1 MWRVV
6 GLGELHVNLRLAWLI
21 LAAVW
26 LPNCQLRGEDIQNSR
41 VVVRLV
47 GHEGMWLGADVIER
61 ASGRLIAPLRLSSR
75 DAIFADHTVVE
86 KREEG
91 NVTVQTLR
99 FMNLRARL
107 GAGMT
112 LGEHDVISVTLRGE
126 DPYPQVAF
134 DLTVVSFTKE
144 EWERF
149 FGGPTPFHFLT
160 IAMPEAEVWH
170 QRGWLMAT
178 PKSDPFV
185 LQQDVAY
192 GGSVA
197 SEFSRNWSY
206 VCALGGSPMPAIGL
220 WAPAAK
226 HYAGLVFQ
234 GARVTDNSERDVSTA
249 YCWEQGG
256 SQQFVALCYPHDV
269 NSYRK
274 VAYPEHRCRVA
285 SRADLFWNLN
295 LPDTSDPNRSLH
307 EFFQERYVDHAPRVP
322 HTPNVGYMPGA
333 TRLKDWPQLPPPR
346 LLTRHEKDGTY
357 EVAGTVEVA
366 GWNWYAESPVEAAYS
381 RYDAKAFLGL
391 REDLDYLMAH
401 AKTFEAGGEKCVFWE
416 KPIEGRWNDKWGGE
430 PVRTLHNA
438 NGFAV
443 GIAMVDVWRHEH
455 ATIPDEAAKLLPFI
469 DGIYNW
475 AKHFVWSRNEFAD
488 VPASPFAIGATLPAV
503 FLLDYHFTFRNT
515 PERAERARAALDL
528 AVSLG
533 YRYLAAWAADNDVTD
548 NNDPT
553 FLMEPNSGQSWAGA
567 PCSNEVAWFLDVLAQ
582 VYVHTGDARLGYMLR
597 GALDRWNQLY
607 RDAEKSSLADY
618 DRNAF
623 TEGWGVYSG
632 CGPGDG
638 VRYDYGWANDLI
650 YAWPISN
657 AVARVV
663 CGDRAVLACV
673 KTTERFEVTE
683 YRSSGANGA
692 SGADFSFRVTSD
704 RKTPF
709 DIALSYPQVNIAGK
723 AVAVQRGKTRLEG
736 DVRRPPQA
744 PASLYIRDL
753 RDGDTIIVGEPKPDA
768 PPLAVALLLE
778 QGSVAEARRDT
789 DQEFLLKLGAV
800 SGDTGEFELLPVECD
815 TKIEQDWT
823 RLDSWAGLP
832 VGIRWAFG
840 VPLWLTP
847 PNAAGKIARRAPVKF
862 PHGIEGPATLFL
874 AYAATH
880 KDAWF
885 SLAMDN
891 GATTVINAEPAQVW
905 QPWPPIFKQRLL
917 LASMNIP
924 PLRTVERITAH
935 NALLFAMTLH
945 RGDPKAL
952 PVATAAVDAGI
963 EAWRANLKAQ
973 AEMDSL
979 RTELAKLPA
988 GRIALLPTDPRGPA
1002 NRFASRCGLLA
1013 KTDALTP
1020 QQMVEPGRLNANR
1033 YPVVLNLGGE
1043 RYPFSV
1049 RADGDGRAALVNYI
1063 KSGGLV
1069 ICLCREPFPF
1079 YYGEDLRDPKREE
1092 VNSPQPLLPQL
1103 GVTLKNIFEKPSQ
1116 GHTFR
1121 FDHIVSQRVLPN
1133 APWQL
1138 VFPTT
1143 GDLRLRTITDEEMDR
1158 HVVRYLS
1165 LYGVS
1170 DERSNDHGDAAAYIE
1185 WLKGDLA
1192 GGKLLYV
1199 WSGLLLDPDNS
1210 PMLLHSV
1217 FRFAIERARKGK

>member
-1 MWRVV
+1 M
-6 GLGELHVNLRLAWLI
+6 NLRLAWLI

-26 LPNCQLRGEDIQNSR
+26 LPNCQIRGEDIQNSR

-47 GHEGMWLGADVIER
+47 GHEGMWLGADVLER

-75 DAIFADHTVVE
+75 DAIYADRTDVE
-86 KREEG
+86 RREVDG
-91 NVTVQTLR
+91 VAVQTLR
-99 FMNLRARL
+99 FVNLRAKL
-107 GAGMT
+107 GTGMT
-112 LGEHDVISVTLRGE
+112 LGEHDFISVTLRGE
-126 DPYPQVAF
+126 DAYPQVAF
-134 DLTVVSFTKE
+134 DLAVGSFTKE

-160 IAMPEAEVWH
+160 ISMPEAEVWH

-220 WAPAAK
+220 WAPVAK

-234 GARVTDNSERDVSTA
+234 GARVTDNSEREVSTA
-249 YCWEQGG
+249 YYCKQGDAE
-256 SQQFVALCYPHDV
+256 QFVALCYPHSTE
-269 NSYRK
+269 SYRK
-274 VAYPEHRCRVA
+274 LVYPERHGHVA
-285 SRADLFWNLN
+285 SRADLFWSLD
-295 LPDTSDPNRSLH
+295 LPDTSDPNRRLH
-307 EFFQERYVDHAPRVP
+307 EFFQKHYVDHAPRVP

-333 TRLKDWPQLPPPR
+333 TRLNDWPSLPPPR
-346 LLTRHEKDGTY
+346 LLTRHAQDSTF
-357 EVAGTVEVA
+357 EVAGTVEVG

-381 RYDAKAFLGL
+381 RYDTKAFAGL

-401 AKTFEAGGEKCVFWE
+401 AKTFEAGGERCVFWE

-455 ATIPDEAAKLLPFI
+455 ATNPDEAAKLLPFI
-469 DGIYNW
+469 DGVFNW

-528 AVSLG
+528 AVSIA

-548 NNDPT
+548 NDDPT
-553 FLMEPNSGQSWAGA
+553 FLMEPNSGQNWAGA

-582 VYVHTGDARLGYMLR
+582 VYVHSGDARLGYMLR
-597 GALDRWNQLY
+597 GALDRWNLLY
-607 RDAEKSSLADY
+607 RDTEKLSLADY

-638 VRYDYGWANDLI
+638 VRSDFGWANDLL

-673 KTTERFEVTE
+673 KTAERFDVTE
-683 YRSSGANGA
+683 YRSASASSVGAG
-692 SGADFSFRVTSD
+692 DFSFRVASD

-709 DIALSYPQVNIAGK
+709 DIALSYPQVNLAGK
-723 AVAVQRGKTRLEG
+723 QVVVQRGSTRLDA

-744 PASLYIRDL
+744 PASLYIRNL
-753 RDGDTIIVGEPKPDA
+753 RDGDAVIIGEPKADA
-768 PPLAVALLLE
+768 PPLVVARLMEQEPSTKAV
-778 QGSVAEARRDT
+778 RDKN
-789 DQEFLLKLGAV
+789 QEFLLKLGTV
-800 SGDTGEFELLPVECD
+800 SGDAGEFELLPLECD
-815 TKIEQDWT
+815 TKLETDWAK
-823 RLDSWAGLP
+823 LNSWAGLP
-832 VGIRWAFG
+832 GGIRWAFG
-840 VPLWLTP
+840 VPFWLTP
-847 PNAAGKIARRAPVKF
+847 PNAADGKITRRAPIKLQQ
-862 PHGIEGPATLFL
+862 GIEGPATLFL
-874 AYAATH
+874 AYAATQ

-891 GATTVINAEPAQVW
+891 GTTTIVSAEPALVW
-905 QPWPPIFKQRLL
+905 QPWPPIFKKRLL
-917 LASMNIP
+917 LASVDIP
-924 PLRTVERITAH
+924 LLRAVERISAR

-945 RGDPKAL
+945 RGDPKTL
-952 PVATAAVDAGI
+952 PVATAAVNAGI
-963 EAWRANLKAQ
+963 EAWRAELKAQ
-973 AEMDSL
+973 TEMDSL

-1002 NRFASRCGLLA
+1002 NRFALRSGLLA
-1013 KTDALTP
+1013 KADALTP
-1020 QQMVEPGRLNANR
+1020 QQMVEPGRLNASR
-1033 YPVVLNLGGE
+1033 YPVALNLGGE

-1049 RADGDGRAALVNYI
+1049 RTDGDGRAALVNYL

-1079 YYGEDLRDPKREE
+1079 YYGEDLRDPKHAEA
-1092 VNSPQPLLPQL
+1092 NTPQPLLPQL
-1103 GVTLKNIFEKPSQ
+1103 GVTLKNIFEKPPQ
-1116 GHTFR
+1116 EHTFR
-1121 FDHIVSQRVLPN
+1121 VDHIVSQRVLPG

-1138 VFPTT
+1138 LFPTT
-1143 GDLRLRTITDEEMDR
+1143 GDLRLRTITDEAMDR
-1158 HVVRYLS
+1158 HVVRYSS
-1165 LYGVS
+1165 LYAVS

-1192 GGKLLYV
+1192 GGKLLYI
-1199 WSGLLLDPDNS
+1199 WSGLLLDPDSS
-1210 PMLLHSV
+1210 PMLLHSI
-1217 FRFAIERARKGK
+1217 FRFAIEEAKKTK

>member
-1 MWRVV
+1 M
-6 GLGELHVNLRLAWLI
+6 NLRLAWLI
-21 LAAVW
+21 LIAVW
-26 LPNCQLRGEDIQNSR
+26 LPNCQLRGDDIQNSR

-47 GHEGMWLGADVIER
+47 GHEGMWLGVDIVER

-75 DAIFADHTVVE
+75 DAMFADRVMME

-91 NVTVQTLR
+91 GVAMQTLR
-99 FMNLRARL
+99 FVNLRARL
-107 GAGMT
+107 GTGMT
-112 LGEHDVISVTLRGE
+112 LGEHDAISVTLRGE

-134 DLTVVSFTKE
+134 DLTVTSFTKE

-149 FGGPTPFHFLT
+149 FGGPCPFHFLT

-206 VCALGGSPMPAIGL
+206 VCAMGGSPVPVIGL

-234 GARVTDNSERDVSTA
+234 GARVTDNSEREVSAA
-249 YCWEQGG
+249 YCWKQGDAG
-256 SQQFVALCYPHDV
+256 QFVALCYPHDTS
-269 NSYRK
+269 SYRK
-274 VAYPEHRCRVA
+274 VAYPERRGRVT
-285 SRADLFWNLN
+285 SRADLFWSLD
-295 LPDTSDPNRSLH
+295 LPSTSDPNRSLH

-333 TRLKDWPQLPPPR
+333 TRLSDWPLLPPPR
-346 LLTRHEKDGTY
+346 LIERCKEDDTY
-357 EVAGTVEVA
+357 KVAGTVKVG
-366 GWNWYAESPVEAAYS
+366 GWDWYAESPVEAAYS
-381 RYDAKAFLGL
+381 RYDAKAFAGL
-391 REDLDYLMAH
+391 REDLDYLMAR
-401 AKTFEAGGEKCVFWE
+401 AKTFEAGGERCVFWE

-443 GIAMVDVWRHEH
+443 GIAMTDVWRHEH
-455 ATIPDEAAKLLPFI
+455 ATNPDEAAKLLPFI
-469 DGIYNW
+469 DGVFNW

-503 FLLDYHFTFRNT
+503 FLLDYHFTFRHT

-528 AVSLG
+528 AVSIA

-548 NNDPT
+548 NDDPT
-553 FLMEPNSGQSWAGA
+553 FLMEPNSGQGWAGA
-567 PCSNEVAWFLDVLAQ
+567 PCANEVAWFLDTLAQ
-582 VYVHTGDARLGYMLR
+582 VYVHSGDARLGYMLR
-597 GALDRWNQLY
+597 GALDRWNLLY
-607 RDAEKSSLADY
+607 RDMEKPSLSDY

-638 VRYDYGWANDLI
+638 VRSDVGWADPLL

-673 KTTERFEVTE
+673 KTAERFDVTD
-683 YRSSGANGA
+683 YRSGGAGGDSA
-692 SGADFSFRVTSD
+692 GDFSFRVVSE

-723 AVAVQRGKTRLEG
+723 KVVVQRGKNRLEAE
-736 DVRRPPQA
+736 VRRPPQA
-744 PASLYIRDL
+744 PASLYIRGL
-753 RDGDTIIVGEPKPDA
+753 RDGDTIIVGEPKADA
-768 PPLAVALLLE
+768 PAPVIARLLE
-778 QGSVAEARRDT
+778 QEPLAETLRAKE
-789 DQEFLLKLGAV
+789 QEPLMKLRAV
-800 SGDTGEFELLPVECD
+800 SGDTGEFELLPLEYD
-815 TKIEQDWT
+815 TKLEADWT
-823 RLDSWAGLP
+823 KPGSWTGLP
-832 VGIRWAFG
+832 AGVRWAFG
-840 VPLWLTP
+840 APFWLTP
-847 PNAAGKIARRAPVKF
+847 PCADGGKGARRAPVKF
-862 PHGIEGPATLFL
+862 HHGIEGPATLFL

-891 GATTVINAEPAQVW
+891 GTTTIVSAEPSLVW

-917 LASMNIP
+917 LASVNIP
-924 PLRTVERITAH
+924 PLRSVESLSAR
-935 NALLFAMTLH
+935 NALLLAMTLH
-945 RGDPKAL
+945 RGDPKTL
-952 PVATAAVDAGI
+952 PVATAAVNAGI
-963 EAWRANLKAQ
+963 EAWRAELKTH
-973 AEMDSL
+973 AEIDSL
-979 RTELAKLPA
+979 RRELANLPA
-988 GRIALLPTDPRGPA
+988 GRVALLPTDPRGLA
-1002 NRFASRCGLLA
+1002 HRFASRCGLLA
-1013 KTDALTP
+1013 KSDALTP
-1020 QQMVEPGRLNANR
+1020 QQMVEPGRLTASR
-1033 YPVVLNLGGE
+1033 YPVALNLGGE

-1049 RADGDGRAALVNYI
+1049 RADGDGRAALVNYL

-1069 ICLCREPFPF
+1069 ICLCCEPFPF
-1079 YYGEDLRDPKREE
+1079 FYGDDLRDPRHAE
-1092 VNSPQPLLPQL
+1092 VNSPQPLLPQF
-1103 GVTLKNIFEKPSQ
+1103 GVTLKNVFEQPPK

-1121 FDHIVSQRVLPN
+1121 FDHIVSQRVLHN

-1138 VFPTT
+1138 VFPTN
-1143 GDLRLRTITDEEMDR
+1143 GDLRLRTISDEGMDR
-1158 HVVRYLS
+1158 HAVRYQT
-1165 LYGVS
+1165 LYAVS
-1170 DERSNDHGDAAAYIE
+1170 DERSNDQGDAAAYIE
-1185 WLKGDLA
+1185 WLTGGCA

-1199 WSGLLLDPDNS
+1199 WSGLQQDPDNS
-1210 PMLLHSV
+1210 ATLLNSI
-1217 FRFAIERARKGK
+1217 FRFAIEQVKKAK